1 MMCGV
6 GVSVWVVGCAGSRQC
21 CIQHRGAADGRYTAH
36 TPAVGVLTHTHA
48 HICKNG
54 RVCKRDLLFVHH
66 HKHFTELTYIAYYP
80 VQWSVC
86 RSPFQLPFAACCIN
100 EILIFVLKNF
110 VLQFPFRNRVAQIS
124 WSTVQGKHSAIN
136 TQYNEHIVQ
145 WGVWGVQSSQQLSQT
160 SHLASDGGCMM
171 GRWNRF

>member
-1 MMCGV
+1 MCMMTI
-6 GVSVWVVGCAGSRQC
+6 VWE
-21 CIQHRGAADGRYTAH
+21 
-36 TPAVGVLTHTHA
+36 
-48 HICKNG
+48 KNG
-54 RVCKRDLLFVHH
+54 KVCKRDLLIVHH
-66 HKHFTELTYIAYYP
+66 HKHFTKTYVAYYP

-136 TQYNEHIVQ
+136 TQCNKHTVQ
-145 WGVWGVQSSQQLSQT
+145 WTRSAMRSLRSPEFTATFSNLSSRRWRRMHDGEMKQILEIRISQDA
-160 SHLASDGGCMM
+160 L
-171 GRWNRF
+171 

>member
-36 TPAVGVLTHTHA
+36 TPAVGVLTHTYTHTHA

-86 RSPFQLPFAACCIN
+86 RSPFQLPFCSVLYQRNFHFCTEFFFAIS
-100 EILIFVLKNF
+100 ILEQSSTNF
-110 VLQFPFRNRVAQIS
+110 LVN
-124 WSTVQGKHSAIN
+124 SARK
-136 TQYNEHIVQ
+136 TQCNKHIVQ
-145 WGVWGVQSSQQLSQT
+145 
-160 SHLASDGGCMM
+160 
-171 GRWNRF
+171 